1 MSHIVSNTSNDYVYL
16 MNVYIRENDKTGKDT
31 INILPKK
38 IQDDKTNEDHHH
50 SYKMALQ
57 LLEQEKCGRVWKG
70 FNSFKYIWKGDEKY
84 FSSKQEQ
91 N

>member
-57 LLEQEKCGRVWKG
+57 LLEQENVEEFGKVSIVLSIYGKEMKNI
-70 FNSFKYIWKGDEKY
+70 FL
-84 FSSKQEQ
+84 Q
-91 N
+91 